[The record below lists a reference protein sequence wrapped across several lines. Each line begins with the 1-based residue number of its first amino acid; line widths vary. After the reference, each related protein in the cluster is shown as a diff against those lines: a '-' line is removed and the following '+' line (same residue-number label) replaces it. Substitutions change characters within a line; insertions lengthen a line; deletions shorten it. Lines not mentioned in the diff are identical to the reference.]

1 VSDLPKNSS
10 VAPSSIAPWRRRAF
24 LTASVLCVGVTSIR
38 TDGGRSSGAWLL
50 ALIAVVLEI
59 AASGRASG
67 LERATGWGVAVVLAS
82 LGAGEESRALDV
94 ARVAGEAA
102 VVLAA
107 CVATARIVP
116 DAGLWRADP
125 PPAFPAVVA
134 VVGLSLLASVARAF
148 PGPGAMAWFE
158 GLSQA
163 IGWTAIAG
171 SLLAL
176 FGMIAWT
183 LRARRLELAVV
194 ERVVAMRGLLLTAC
208 AAGVFVA
215 VLGHA
220 RADRVAVLVVA
231 GAGVALVA
239 CAQAR
244 DAVLVARTA
253 RRVVVLTIAGGGVGL
268 LGAASVAGG
277 FRGDAWVATVITA
290 ALAVVLGTVASQLE
304 GPMRPAG
311 GTWLDAFER
320 AWDKAASAEPHDAIR
335 ETLLALRATGGAGS
349 RSPELWTFSPTSMT
363 TVDAAGYV
371 HEQSAEVP
379 DALVTV
385 ASGETEGT
393 LRVEVLAALE
403 VRRPEV
409 RPLYSWMNAHD
420 AAFATVV
427 GCAGETEGVLVMPR
441 AGRVEPVTLE
451 EVQALRRVAD
461 RLAVACRSRGAQAR
475 MLARANEAVERA
487 AQAEARA
494 EALLRERAL
503 DLTRN
508 ALAAARLA
516 RPATVGIY
524 SAASRLALE
533 ALERRTA
540 AGSPV
545 ALVVPSGGDPVPYLA
560 RAHLAGVR
568 AGGPLVLVDGT
579 SVREH
584 DAARWADATSSPLA
598 LAEGG
603 MLVLLDGAALP
614 GAVQQ
619 LVARACAERRA
630 PWDGDAALDVLLALT
645 GIAAPADLVAK
656 GRLDPVLAARLGDAR
671 DAAIALPRL
680 RDRTEDVRAI
690 LTDSLARQ
698 GMRVLG
704 RPVGIDSAAYARLV
718 EHEFPGEDAE
728 LAAIVER
735 LVSRCAQDPGRD
747 IVRATDLPSSVG
759 PGAWI

>member
-1 VSDLPKNSS
+1 VSDLSKTSS
-10 VAPSSIAPWRRRAF
+10 VAPVSVPPWRRRA
-24 LTASVLCVGVTSIR
+24 LVTASVLGVGIASIR
-38 TDGGRSSGAWLL
+38 TDAGRSSGAWLL
-50 ALIAVVLEI
+50 ALIAVLLEI
-59 AASGRASG
+59 AASGRESG
-67 LERATGWGVAVVLAS
+67 LERATGWGFAIVLAS
-82 LGAGEESRALDV
+82 LGAGAESRALDIL
-94 ARVAGEAA
+94 RIAGEATVA
-102 VVLAA
+102 LAA
-107 CVATARIVP
+107 CVAMARIVP
-116 DAGLWRADP
+116 DPGLWRADP

-134 VVGLSLLASVARAF
+134 VTGLSLIASVALALPDR
-148 PGPGAMAWFE
+148 
-158 GLSQA
+158 
-163 IGWTAIAG
+163 G
-171 SLLAL
+171 SLGWLGGSSHAVVWAATTGAL
-176 FGMIAWT
+176 VAVFGMIVWT

-194 ERVVAMRGLLLTAC
+194 ERVTAMRGLLFTVC
-208 AAGVFVA
+208 TAGVLVA

-220 RADRVAVLVVA
+220 GAERVGVLVIAAVGVAV
-231 GAGVALVA
+231 VA

-244 DAVLVARTA
+244 DAVLVARSA
-253 RRVVVLTIAGGGVGL
+253 RRFVVLTIAGGGVGL

-277 FRGDAWVATVITA
+277 FRGDAWVATLITA
-290 ALAVVLGTVASQLE
+290 ALSAVLGSAAAQIE

-311 GTWLDAFER
+311 GAWLDAFER
-320 AWDKAASAEPHDAIR
+320 ARDKAASAEPHDAIR
-335 ETLLALRATGGAGS
+335 EALLALRATGGAGA
-349 RSPELWTFSPTSMT
+349 RSPELWTFSPTSVT

-371 HEQSAEVP
+371 HEQSADLP

-409 RPLYSWMNAHD
+409 RPLYNWMSAHN

-427 GCAGETEGVLVMPR
+427 GCAGETEGVLVMSR
-441 AGRVEPVTLE
+441 AGRATSVTLE

-461 RLAVACRSRGAQAR
+461 RLAVACRTRGTQAR
-475 MLARANEAVERA
+475 MLARANDAVERA
-487 AQAEARA
+487 TTAEARA
-494 EALLRERAL
+494 EGLLRERAL

-545 ALVVPSGGDPVPYLA
+545 ALVVPSGGDPIPYLA
-560 RAHLAGVR
+560 RAHLAGAR

-584 DAARWADATSSPLA
+584 DAARWAEATLSPLA

-603 MLVLLDGAALP
+603 MLVLLDGGALP
-614 GAVQQ
+614 GPVQQ
-619 LVARACAERRA
+619 LLARACAERRA
-630 PWDGDAALDVLLALT
+630 PWDPDAPVDVLLALT
-645 GIAAPADLVAK
+645 GIAPPNDLVAE
-656 GRLDPVLAARLGDAR
+656 GRLDPALAARLGDAQGSP
-671 DAAIALPRL
+671 IVLPRL

-704 RPVGIDSAAYARLV
+704 RPVGIDNAAYARLV

-735 LVSRCAQDPGRD
+735 LVSRCAEDRGRD
-747 IVRATDLPSSVG
+747 VVRAADLESGLG
-759 PGAWI
+759 PRPRA